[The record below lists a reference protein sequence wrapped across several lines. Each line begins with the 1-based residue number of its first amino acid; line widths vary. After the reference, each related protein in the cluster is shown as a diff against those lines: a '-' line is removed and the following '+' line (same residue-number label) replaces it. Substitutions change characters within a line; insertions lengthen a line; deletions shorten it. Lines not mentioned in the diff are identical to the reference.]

1 MSFSIV
7 VLVLHRLPLLTLP
20 LLLLQHAI
28 GGLMRARRGHLCK
41 HPGPVRLWE
50 SGTGPEGDEVRQMG
64 RNAAQAWL
72 ARVQEQ
78 AGQGMVEYSLL
89 LSLMV
94 VVVIAALTLVGKQLA
109 DGLYYSI
116 YRALPWTP

>member
-1 MSFSIV
+1 MLLSVV
-7 VLVLHRLPLLTLP
+7 VLVLHRLSLLTLP

-28 GGLMRARRGHLCK
+28 GSLMGARRGCLCR
-41 HPGPVRLWE
+41 HSDPVRLYE
-50 SGTGPEGDEVRQMG
+50 SGTGPEGDEVGQMG

-94 VVVIAALTLVGKQLA
+94 VVIAALTLVGKQLA

>member
-1 MSFSIV
+1 
-7 VLVLHRLPLLTLP
+7 
-20 LLLLQHAI
+20 
-28 GGLMRARRGHLCK
+28 
-41 HPGPVRLWE
+41 
-50 SGTGPEGDEVRQMG
+50 MG

-94 VVVIAALTLVGKQLA
+94 VVIAALTLVGKQLA